1 MFKLLNNGVI
11 KKYYQNNPNE
21 ENSSFDISP
30 YYNEF
35 AFSEESC
42 ITTDDSD
49 E

>member
-1 MFKLLNNGVI
+1 MFKLSNNEVNR
-11 KKYYQNNPNE
+11 KFYENNPNE
-21 ENSSFDISP
+21 DYSSFGISP